1 MPTSPVVRRALRW
14 GARLTAGAV
23 GVVLL
28 AGAAVY
34 GASSHHAAR
43 RYAVPAHDLA
53 VRDDA
58 AAVARGAH
66 LVRAR
71 GCVGCHGEGLV
82 GRVELDDP
90 MIGRLA
96 GPNLTRGGR
105 GAELTAADWERAVR
119 HGVRRDGTAL
129 FVMPAQEHNGMSDE
143 DLGAIVAY
151 ARSLPPSTN
160 RPPLSQA
167 GPVMRTL
174 QTAGQVKLY
183 PAEEIDHA
191 RPHPAR
197 VAVAPTAAY
206 GAYLATM
213 CTGCHGAQ
221 LSGGRIPGAPPDW
234 KPAANITP
242 AGVGRYTEADFVRAL
257 REGVR
262 PDGSHIDPSMPVER
276 ITRHMTDV
284 ELAAVWAYLRTVPAR
299 PYGGR

>member
-1 MPTSPVVRRALRW
+1 
-14 GARLTAGAV
+14 
-23 GVVLL
+23 
-28 AGAAVY
+28 
-34 GASSHHAAR
+34 
-43 RYAVPAHDLA
+43 
-53 VRDDA
+53 
-58 AAVARGAH
+58 
-66 LVRAR
+66 
-71 GCVGCHGEGLV
+71 
-82 GRVELDDP
+82 
-90 MIGRLA
+90 
-96 GPNLTRGGR
+96 
-105 GAELTAADWERAVR
+105 
-119 HGVRRDGTAL
+119 
-129 FVMPAQEHNGMSDE
+129 
-143 DLGAIVAY
+143 
-151 ARSLPPSTN
+151 
-160 RPPLSQA
+160 
-167 GPVMRTL
+167 MRTL